1 MGGPGLRGGGC
12 PVVGGVLHDD
22 THDSNFV
29 ALSLRTSTLHQ
40 RKGGAPLPSIT
51 CGGGVVGAEVIHDN
65 DDAD

>member
-1 MGGPGLRGGGC
+1 M
-12 PVVGGVLHDD
+12 VGGVLHDD